1 MFLQIMPVLAI
12 VKFNKIFQDHLT
24 NKRTVQLRHFSIDK
38 CVCLKKYCIIFNI
51 ANFIYYSDYIIL
63 PTRNIDPQLF

>member
-1 MFLQIMPVLAI
+1 MPVLAI

-24 NKRTVQLRHFSIDK
+24 NKRTIQLRHFSIAK

-51 ANFIYYSDYIIL
+51 VNFIYYFIYYSDYIIL